1 MLPPLVGLH
10 FFVNSTRSTDL
21 TAKLDKLVIV
31 RLEPRTF
38 GVRGF
43 QSANSDTL
51 RMSTTVLHWP
61 RLLFRVISRIQD
73 YFSLSILFWIGRWT
87 KTKNLKSGFFSFKL
101 ASSSSSSSSDKIF
114 SFSGGVESK
123 NRISVFDG
131 KPGSARKDYLL
142 FWSPRLC
149 IRLLRIVR
157 LGLKQ

>member
-1 MLPPLVGLH
+1 MLLPLVGRYFL
-10 FFVNSTRSTDL
+10 SILRDQPTRFE
-21 TAKLDKLVIV
+21 KLAIV

-61 RLLFRVISRIQD
+61 RLLFRVISRIQG

-87 KTKNLKSGFFSFKL
+87 QTKNLKSGFFSFKL
-101 ASSSSSSSSDKIF
+101 ASSSSSSDKIF

-123 NRISVFDG
+123 TGFQSSMASQAQLEKTIFCFDLQDFA
-131 KPGSARKDYLL
+131 SDY
-142 FWSPRLC
+142 WE
-149 IRLLRIVR
+149 
-157 LGLKQ
+157 